1 MSRLAEKLTSVKA
14 RIALAAKN
22 AGRAPES
29 IRLIAVSKTKP
40 TEDVRLAIES
50 GQRDF
55 GENYLQD
62 ALKKIQEIQTKDV
75 VWHFIGPIQ
84 SNKTRNI
91 AESFD
96 WVQTLDREKIARR
109 LNDQRPVDMSPLN
122 VCIQINLDDEDSKSG
137 IGLPHALTLGNIVE
151 ALPNLRL
158 RGLMFIPAP
167 QTSSTARLETCQ
179 RAQALFQDFKQ
190 AFPDCDTLS
199 LGMSADLEEAVAAG
213 STMVRIGTD
222 IFGKRH

>member
-1 MSRLAEKLTSVKA
+1 MSRLAENLTSVKA

-29 IRLIAVSKTKP
+29 IQLIAVSKTKP
-40 TEDVRLAIES
+40 VEDVQLAIDN

-62 ALKKIQEIQTKDV
+62 ALQKIQEIQAKDV

-84 SNKTRNI
+84 SNKTRSI

-109 LNDQRPVDMSPLN
+109 LNDQRPAGLSPLN
-122 VCIQINLDDEDSKSG
+122 VCIQINLDDEDSKAG
-137 IGLPHALTLGNIVE
+137 IGMPQALALGKMVE
-151 ALPNLRL
+151 DLPNLRL

-167 QTSSTARLETCQ
+167 QTNNSSKLETCQ
-179 RAQALFQDFKQ
+179 RAQQLFLGFKQ
-190 AFPDCDTLS
+190 EFPDCDTLS
-199 LGMSADLEEAVAAG
+199 LGMSSDLEEAVAAG

-222 IFGKRH
+222 IFGERH

>member
-137 IGLPHALTLGNIVE
+137 IGLPQALTLGNIVE

-167 QTSSTARLETCQ
+167 QASSTARLETCQ
-179 RAQALFQDFKQ
+179 RAQEVFQEFKQ

-222 IFGKRH
+222 IFGERH